1 MNEQKAQSFVEA
13 LDKYLV
19 AAVGREMAKYGVI
32 GKYPENFKKDIEKAS
47 KELIK
52 TLI

>member
-1 MNEQKAQSFVEA
+1 MNDLQKQAFVEA
-13 LDKYLV
+13 LDNYLV

-32 GKYPENFKKDIEKAS
+32 GKYPENFKKDIEKAA
-47 KELIK
+47 KGLIK